1 MDNNLQ
7 KFQKIAI
14 EILNKADIKDCIDF
28 IIDFLKLQD
37 RDCSNEIEQLIFIVN
52 KINRIETN
60 IQLGLMTE
68 QDHEQKMDQLYLKI
82 IKFISHINEPSAVV
96 YLWNTQPLEEKK
108 LKQTPAEQKANLHQ
122 IKQQA
127 QYLFKTGD
135 IETILLFLEEQLM
148 HYPELR
154 SKVYMEFGKYKI
166 LEKLLADKRITIDD
180 YLAKITKQLQT
191 IEYLVNGL

>member
-1 MDNNLQ
+1 MNNNLQ

-28 IIDFLKLQD
+28 IIDFLKIQE
-37 RDCSNEIEQLIFIVN
+37 RDYSNEIEQLIFMVN

-60 IQLGLMTE
+60 IQLGLLTE
-68 QDHEQKMDQLYLKI
+68 QDHEHKMDQLYLKI
-82 IKFISHINEPSAVV
+82 IKFISHIDQPSAVV

-108 LKQTPAEQKANLHQ
+108 LNQTPAEQKANLNQ

-135 IETILLFLEEQLM
+135 IETILLFLEEQLV
-148 HYPELR
+148 HYPEVR
-154 SKVYMEFGKYKI
+154 SKVYMQFGKYKI
-166 LEKLLADKRITIDD
+166 LEKLLADKRITTDK
-180 YLAKITKQLQT
+180 YLTKINQQLNS